1 MRQIPIPSDAQF
13 ALNELKRAHGPKW
26 KEKLLSCWA
35 RVQYPDLAPSSANA
49 LKRLYKSHGTT
60 WLSKQR

>member
-35 RVQYPDLAPSSANA
+35 RVQYHDLAPSSADA
-49 LKRLYKSHGTT
+49 LKRLYKSHGTG